1 MLREDGIY
9 ETADKL
15 EKFIIKIAIFG
26 ILYIAPVLT
35 VIACSTYEVIIE
47 IFKNFFK
54 NNSLNLFTVKK
65 MSFASNS
72 NFLLPITVQTMDSVG
87 SNA

>member
-35 VIACSTYEVIIE
+35 VIACSTYEVKIE
-47 IFKNFFK
+47 IFKNFFE
-54 NNSLNLFTVKK
+54 NNSLNNLFTVKK

-72 NFLLPITVQTMDSVG
+72 NFVFPLTVQPDVTAS
-87 SNA
+87 